1 MYNNSNNN
9 INKLAINTIQLIIMM
24 NVFLMIEK
32 PSKVNETTSNNN
44 SMNDRNSTAVIPYNK
59 DTSNKST

>member
-44 SMNDRNSTAVIPYNK
+44 SMNDRNSTAAIPYNK

>member
-1 MYNNSNNN
+1 
-9 INKLAINTIQLIIMM
+9 MM

-44 SMNDRNSTAVIPYNK
+44 SMNDRNSTAAIPYNT

>member
-9 INKLAINTIQLIIMM
+9 INKLATNTIQLIIMM
-24 NVFLMIEK
+24 NVFSMIEK

-44 SMNDRNSTAVIPYNK
+44 SMNDRNSTAAIPYNK